1 MADSLLDN
9 YNPLYD
15 IHLRQYFALP
25 HMQKHLQKMGL
36 LESTLNL
43 HGDEVYARHHAMMDM
58 MLKNREA
65 QLMKMAELRKKLDA
79 AEKVEICRRIRTGQS
94 PESYRRG
101 KPSRSLSRSRAAQKG
116 GRQRRFSNSFED
128 KDFVQDIEQKNT
140 DPLDYDT
147 RDPYKRLSAN
157 AKRFNYLH
165 KLDDP
170 TLIAYKDNIKKQL
183 QRLERFRE
191 ISFGPH
197 SVARQPPPPQT
208 SWFFRRRS
216 ILNMRGR
223 KATPHVGNKLNASGD
238 SRTSCPPTTRKRRD
252 SNPRLPPIN
261 GQKIKPIKP
270 QAAQAGFTKLPPTG
284 KGKSPARG
292 RPATKRVTTTTTT
305 TTTTSSKPVER
316 TPLPTVTG
324 HAMLGAGAAA
334 VAAGAAAVAATQL
347 VSEKP
352 VAQHTPTPPS
362 SPVLETQKTFD
373 LASPNEENKDIEFPD
388 SPTLENRIATPAA
401 SEHQEEYGA
410 HVNEAF
416 ADEPIQQQD
425 DHESVKSGATDDEI
439 HIPKNQDRDE
449 TESESEPEYA
459 EEDDEVQRA
468 FADDETEQ
476 PREIPELK
484 VDYYQNTEEEEH
496 VIQKR
501 EVEDEPTEHQENQN
515 HDEIVVQVTSPPN
528 EIESSEYVRHESVES
543 PIQSINVSAS
553 QAVPEEQHADH
564 VESPELSETAG
575 SVRHSPIQSVHIPHE
590 EVISPYSEQIT
601 SSVEEQFVKPIES
614 EHQDVTSSSPVQ
626 SIHEDHISSVAHS
639 VHEAYVACP
648 AQSVHEEVAPSTV
661 QSVHEEIA
669 PSPVQSVH
677 EGGAPS
683 PVQSLHEQVAQSPV
697 QSVHE
702 EIAPSPVQSIHEDHI
717 SSVAHSVHEAYVA
730 CPAQSVHEE
739 VAPSTVQSVHE
750 EVAPSPVQS
759 VHEEVAPS
767 PVQSFH
773 EEVAPSPV
781 QSVHEEIAPSPMQ
794 SFHEESAPS
803 PVQSI
808 HEEAALSPVQSLH
821 EQVAHSPAEPVH
833 EEPIAASPVG
843 SVHQEVAASPA
854 PSEDSRAQSVND
866 EPIAAS
872 PVHQEVAASPAPSVH
887 SNFEHSASP
896 VHVET
901 SHENDAVSPVQS
913 VHDETVLEQASPVSS
928 VQDEIAAASP
938 AQSIH
943 EHSSIENSVIV
954 SSVQS
959 FIEQPA
965 SPAQSVHEEETR
977 SVHEVNSSPV
987 PSVTITHDD
996 SGIEHPFE
1004 DEERP
1009 QSLVE
1014 SENVLEHVSASP
1026 VQSEQSA
1033 PVSPAAQS
1041 PVQSVHEDVPAS
1053 PVQSIHEQ
1061 ESHEEVASSP
1071 VQSIHES
1078 HAEQAHSPVPSSH
1091 KDHAASPV
1099 QSAPVSPA
1107 AQSPVQ
1113 SVHSEHISF
1122 ENRIENDAA
1131 NEAASLIEEAL
1142 SEAPAIIDLVNKIE
1156 ENEFAKDPEAYELN
1170 YDSNTDQMTQS
1181 IYQPN
1186 DEENEQ
1192 ESDDEHKVQT
1202 ETQEW
1207 DDGTQH
1213 IKQTIA
1219 EYTSDDGTSHFSQT
1233 VTVVTDQLVNQQNT
1247 DDNGST
1253 DSLIIHDE
1261 PSDYQM
1267 TQSYYQPRDEHFT
1280 EKTVTTTTTTTVI
1293 KSGVDEDLKNNNDD
1307 EDQSNETHSENGN
1320 APQAAQVAMSNGLPT
1335 SGILVDDEDEGNI
1348 SSL

>member
-284 KGKSPARG
+284 KGKSPA
-292 RPATKRVTTTTTT
+292 P
-305 TTTTSSKPVER
+305 
-316 TPLPTVTG
+316 
-324 HAMLGAGAAA
+324 
-334 VAAGAAAVAATQL
+334 
-347 VSEKP
+347 
-352 VAQHTPTPPS
+352 
-362 SPVLETQKTFD
+362 
-373 LASPNEENKDIEFPD
+373 
-388 SPTLENRIATPAA
+388 
-401 SEHQEEYGA
+401 
-410 HVNEAF
+410 
-416 ADEPIQQQD
+416 
-425 DHESVKSGATDDEI
+425 
-439 HIPKNQDRDE
+439 
-449 TESESEPEYA
+449 
-459 EEDDEVQRA
+459 
-468 FADDETEQ
+468 
-476 PREIPELK
+476 
-484 VDYYQNTEEEEH
+484 
-496 VIQKR
+496 
-501 EVEDEPTEHQENQN
+501 
-515 HDEIVVQVTSPPN
+515 
-528 EIESSEYVRHESVES
+528 
-543 PIQSINVSAS
+543 
-553 QAVPEEQHADH
+553 
-564 VESPELSETAG
+564 
-575 SVRHSPIQSVHIPHE
+575 
-590 EVISPYSEQIT
+590 
-601 SSVEEQFVKPIES
+601 
-614 EHQDVTSSSPVQ
+614 
-626 SIHEDHISSVAHS
+626 
-639 VHEAYVACP
+639 
-648 AQSVHEEVAPSTV
+648 
-661 QSVHEEIA
+661 
-669 PSPVQSVH
+669 
-677 EGGAPS
+677 
-683 PVQSLHEQVAQSPV
+683 
-697 QSVHE
+697 
-702 EIAPSPVQSIHEDHI
+702 
-717 SSVAHSVHEAYVA
+717 
-730 CPAQSVHEE
+730 
-739 VAPSTVQSVHE
+739 
-750 EVAPSPVQS
+750 
-759 VHEEVAPS
+759 
-767 PVQSFH
+767 
-773 EEVAPSPV
+773 
-781 QSVHEEIAPSPMQ
+781 
-794 SFHEESAPS
+794 
-803 PVQSI
+803 
-808 HEEAALSPVQSLH
+808 
-821 EQVAHSPAEPVH
+821 
-833 EEPIAASPVG
+833 
-843 SVHQEVAASPA
+843 
-854 PSEDSRAQSVND
+854 
-866 EPIAAS
+866 
-872 PVHQEVAASPAPSVH
+872 
-887 SNFEHSASP
+887 
-896 VHVET
+896 
-901 SHENDAVSPVQS
+901 
-913 VHDETVLEQASPVSS
+913 
-928 VQDEIAAASP
+928 
-938 AQSIH
+938 
-943 EHSSIENSVIV
+943 
-954 SSVQS
+954 
-959 FIEQPA
+959 
-965 SPAQSVHEEETR
+965 
-977 SVHEVNSSPV
+977 
-987 PSVTITHDD
+987 
-996 SGIEHPFE
+996 
-1004 DEERP
+1004 
-1009 QSLVE
+1009 
-1014 SENVLEHVSASP
+1014 
-1026 VQSEQSA
+1026 
-1033 PVSPAAQS
+1033 
-1041 PVQSVHEDVPAS
+1041 
-1053 PVQSIHEQ
+1053 
-1061 ESHEEVASSP
+1061 
-1071 VQSIHES
+1071 
-1078 HAEQAHSPVPSSH
+1078 
-1091 KDHAASPV
+1091 
-1099 QSAPVSPA
+1099 
-1107 AQSPVQ
+1107 
-1113 SVHSEHISF
+1113 
-1122 ENRIENDAA
+1122 
-1131 NEAASLIEEAL
+1131 ASLIEEAL